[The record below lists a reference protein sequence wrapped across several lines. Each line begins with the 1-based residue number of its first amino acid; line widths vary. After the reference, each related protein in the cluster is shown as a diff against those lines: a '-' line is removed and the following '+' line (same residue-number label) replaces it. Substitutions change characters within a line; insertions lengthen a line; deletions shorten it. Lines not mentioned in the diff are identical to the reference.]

1 MKQQAT
7 TILAWIFLCSGISC
21 WGTEAAPVKHK
32 AAPRKTQLAPMKKG
46 GPANVK
52 ILQIIQGE
60 PRTRRYPYALSS
72 LLRHINEETTARM
85 EVEPDIAKS
94 FEDPVIFKYPFIY
107 VNAGDCPRWELS
119 DTEQRNLKKYLERGG
134 FLFVDAGI
142 SASFLRGN
150 PMAGQHHSFAEWEET
165 PDIRKAFKTVFPTK
179 RFKPLKRDHA
189 LYRSFYKGLP
199 DPKDLPDSVREFVI
213 KEKWPEGTYS
223 GVGLTVKG
231 RLAVL
236 CTPIIAMGWGK
247 DQLGNWMTTIGFRI
261 REGAKDLD
269 KSLAAAAYS
278 GESFETRREDGEMDI
293 IYCQP
298 RTKPAWVKEP
308 SGRWRIF
315 RFYHSRE
322 ISEFA
327 HVFYTQLGTN
337 IVVHALMH

>member
-1 MKQQAT
+1 
-7 TILAWIFLCSGISC
+7 
-21 WGTEAAPVKHK
+21 
-32 AAPRKTQLAPMKKG
+32 
-46 GPANVK
+46 
-52 ILQIIQGE
+52 
-60 PRTRRYPYALSS
+60 
-72 LLRHINEETTARM
+72 
-85 EVEPDIAKS
+85 
-94 FEDPVIFKYPFIY
+94 
-107 VNAGDCPRWELS
+107 
-119 DTEQRNLKKYLERGG
+119 
-134 FLFVDAGI
+134 
-142 SASFLRGN
+142 
-150 PMAGQHHSFAEWEET
+150 
-165 PDIRKAFKTVFPTK
+165 
-179 RFKPLKRDHA
+179 
-189 LYRSFYKGLP
+189 
-199 DPKDLPDSVREFVI
+199 
-213 KEKWPEGTYS
+213 
-223 GVGLTVKG
+223 
-231 RLAVL
+231 VL